1 MYATI
6 TKVLNKFFKPST
18 IFKYGFNISPMYKR
32 STGKLIEVSDD
43 LLHVKVKI
51 SISYKNKNY
60 VGSIFGGSLF
70 SATDPVL
77 MIQLMQILGSD
88 FVVWDK
94 NASIQFKRPA
104 KENAFAN
111 FDLTQDEIENIK
123 KRVLE
128 EKELDLVK
136 EISITNKDKSTVF
149 ATVSKTIYIADKSYY
164 KSKRKK

>member
-6 TKVLNKFFKPST
+6 TKVLNKFFKQNI

-32 STGKLIEVSDD
+32 STGKLIEVSED

-51 SISYKNKNY
+51 PISYKNKNY

-77 MIQLMQILGSD
+77 MIQLMQILGND

-94 NASIQFKRPA
+94 NSNIQFKRPA
-104 KENAFAN
+104 KENVFAN
-111 FDLTQDEIENIK
+111 FDLTQDEIQSIK

-164 KSKRKK
+164 KNKRKK